1 MGEVALSAKRKIS
14 GEGPLSWVC
23 PAAAPR
29 THSHI
34 SLGLTACL
42 RITQV
47 PDGVVSLGVS
57 AIRKSVMAR
66 ANFDIR
72 NVNPLA
78 RCPKALQPAVFAHGT
93 LDEIVALHH
102 GESLFQVRC
111 MLWLVSFDN
120 ACAGLRGR

>member
-1 MGEVALSAKRKIS
+1 MQPPSSHSPSIS
-14 GEGPLSWVC
+14 K
-23 PAAAPR
+23 
-29 THSHI
+29 
-34 SLGLTACL
+34 
-42 RITQV
+42 V

-93 LDEIVALHH
+93 LDEIVGLHH
-102 GESLFQVRC
+102 GESLFQVARA
-111 MLWLVSFDN
+111 LEGV
-120 ACAGLRGR
+120 

>member
-1 MGEVALSAKRKIS
+1 M
-14 GEGPLSWVC
+14 
-23 PAAAPR
+23 PR
-29 THSHI
+29 HRPTHTLSHI
-34 SLGLTACL
+34 SLGLTACPH
-42 RITQV
+42 ITQV

-111 MLWLVSFDN
+111 TRGLVSFDH

>member
-1 MGEVALSAKRKIS
+1 MQPPSS
-14 GEGPLSWVC
+14 
-23 PAAAPR
+23 
-29 THSHI
+29 HSPSI
-34 SLGLTACL
+34 PK
-42 RITQV
+42 V

-102 GESLFQVRC
+102 GESLFQVAR
-111 MLWLVSFDN
+111 
-120 ACAGLRGR
+120 AGEGV

>member
-1 MGEVALSAKRKIS
+1 M
-14 GEGPLSWVC
+14 
-23 PAAAPR
+23 
-29 THSHI
+29 
-34 SLGLTACL
+34 
-42 RITQV
+42 
-47 PDGVVSLGVS
+47 S

-102 GESLFQVRC
+102 GESLFQVRRARHIH
-111 MLWLVSFDN
+111 VH
-120 ACAGLRGR
+120 ARGGVVTATG

>member
-1 MGEVALSAKRKIS
+1 MPNAKSAGKDLCPGYPTAYLMQPPSSHSPSIS
-14 GEGPLSWVC
+14 K
-23 PAAAPR
+23 
-29 THSHI
+29 
-34 SLGLTACL
+34 
-42 RITQV
+42 V

-93 LDEIVALHH
+93 LDEIVGLHH
-102 GESLFQVRC
+102 GESLFQVAR
-111 MLWLVSFDN
+111 
-120 ACAGLRGR
+120 AGQGLSRDDA